1 MTLSVRVAVILLIIF
16 TGTAGGQQPF
26 AVAPTLRSVDVFGTE
41 IFTAD
46 DVATEFKSDI
56 ASLAASFSTWPPT
69 ADAGGAATERIETAL
84 KARGSF
90 AYLRLGV
97 TYSPAPDNGLYVMVD
112 VVEKKDTSRRMPFRK
127 QPTGDLG
134 DPEGLIAKWDEYQ
147 DKVFQL
153 MFAGTPLQ
161 VQDCPVLHC
170 VAPFSIPELAPY
182 LRAFNDGARAHEKE
196 LYEIVS
202 RDKEPQHRAAALF
215 LLAHTNNAK
224 KLLPVLGDAIHD
236 PDSGVRNNAM
246 RIMMEMAAFDRNR
259 EYPVKDLIAAL
270 EFPSAED
277 RNKSA
282 YVLVSLVKS
291 PRYRTAIDKEA
302 VPSLL
307 KLLRLR
313 QANNHD
319 PAYEILKEL
328 SGKTFGDRDYK
339 DWESWAAAHLKKGV

>member
-1 MTLSVRVAVILLIIF
+1 
-16 TGTAGGQQPF
+16 
-26 AVAPTLRSVDVFGTE
+26 
-41 IFTAD
+41 
-46 DVATEFKSDI
+46 
-56 ASLAASFSTWPPT
+56 
-69 ADAGGAATERIETAL
+69 
-84 KARGSF
+84 
-90 AYLRLGV
+90 
-97 TYSPAPDNGLYVMVD
+97 
-112 VVEKKDTSRRMPFRK
+112 
-127 QPTGDLG
+127 
-134 DPEGLIAKWDEYQ
+134 
-147 DKVFQL
+147 
-153 MFAGTPLQ
+153 
-161 VQDCPVLHC
+161 
-170 VAPFSIPELAPY
+170 
-182 LRAFNDGARAHEKE
+182 
-196 LYEIVS
+196 
-202 RDKEPQHRAAALF
+202 
-215 LLAHTNNAK
+215 
-224 KLLPVLGDAIHD
+224 
-236 PDSGVRNNAM
+236 
-246 RIMMEMAAFDRNR
+246 MMEMAAFDRNR